1 MKEEKKAY
9 LEKYSSFFSKNI
21 NDHIEANE
29 ISIFDKHSYNED
41 LSVTPDMA
49 SNPRRIL
56 YCR

>member
-29 ISIFDKHSYNED
+29 ISIFDKHSYN
-41 LSVTPDMA
+41 
-49 SNPRRIL
+49 
-56 YCR
+56 